1 MAEKRL
7 SLRERKKRESRARI
21 LRAAR
26 TLFQE
31 HGYDNTSVE
40 EIAEK
45 AEVAKSTFFNY
56 FSSKE
61 SLLDSIVADEVEE
74 IKHLIE
80 ADLVGIHSPAA
91 KIRIALK
98 HFAMDSISFLK
109 ITRKVMVATIFKDEG
124 YPLPVKQME
133 DLLVELIV
141 EAQKLGEVA
150 DHFKPDD
157 LAKALLGIYFA
168 AFFKWIKDDQL
179 ELPSSEAGF
188 EAFLDIIFSGIA
200 GPNYRNDREDG

>member
-1 MAEKRL
+1 
-7 SLRERKKRESRARI
+7 
-21 LRAAR
+21 
-26 TLFQE
+26 
-31 HGYDNTSVE
+31 
-40 EIAEK
+40 
-45 AEVAKSTFFNY
+45 
-56 FSSKE
+56 
-61 SLLDSIVADEVEE
+61 
-74 IKHLIE
+74 
-80 ADLVGIHSPAA
+80 
-91 KIRIALK
+91 
-98 HFAMDSISFLK
+98 
-109 ITRKVMVATIFKDEG
+109 
-124 YPLPVKQME
+124 ME

-157 LAKALLGIYFA
+157 LAKALLGMYFA